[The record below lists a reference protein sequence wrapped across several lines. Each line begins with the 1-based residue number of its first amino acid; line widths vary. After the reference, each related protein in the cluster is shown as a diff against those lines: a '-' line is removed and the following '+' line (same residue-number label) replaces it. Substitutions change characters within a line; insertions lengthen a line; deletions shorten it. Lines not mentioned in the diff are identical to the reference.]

1 MKNTNMEEAKIIQ
14 DRENK
19 NVFSVYR
26 NFKRRVSMKQ
36 EQEALEN
43 GYVDI
48 IKRNTIMDLGSDYQ
62 QMLTLLNK
70 KLSGQ

>member
-1 MKNTNMEEAKIIQ
+1 
-14 DRENK
+14 
-19 NVFSVYR
+19 
-26 NFKRRVSMKQ
+26 MKQ

-62 QMLTLLNK
+62 
-70 KLSGQ
+70 